1 MSELGLMRQAAGAR
15 VTPPRIDAAL
25 DAMLSRL
32 GQALD
37 ALGDEQ
43 AARFLRSLAPDRTAR
58 ARQTPAADGGV
69 LGLPQGGPQPVD
81 RLVTALGIGAT
92 ERDLLVLS
100 LVGHCHEGVAAILR
114 GLHPEG
120 RPWPTVGLAATLAEQ
135 GCLAGLTSRAGL
147 RDTLSASALLRCGA
161 LLVEGDG
168 PAPEHTLRPAPCLW
182 EALTGLGGWPEGA
195 RVDPRPAPDWGLDGW
210 RELPAVRGAHKALA
224 ERACLTLLAS
234 GHRPAALAAR
244 LAALARRTGS
254 APVVLRV
261 DALEES
267 LVAAVLL
274 LAVVGD
280 VIPVLWEA
288 GDRADGL
295 DLLVPDLPMPLVMA
309 VREPGVATWPRP
321 VVTVPAGPL
330 DRLDRTAA
338 VRLAVPE
345 LSGDGMCVGPTSVE
359 PRDIAM
365 ATRDLRARAAL
376 IGPLSAGQLHRE
388 FAGTV
393 DSRTADTVPVGAVLV
408 HPRATRDDLVLPA
421 DRLAQMQ
428 EAVERVRAQDLLD
441 RRGLVTGR
449 SGSRGLRMLFTGPPG
464 TGKTLAAEVIAAELG
479 RDLLI
484 VDLAR
489 LVSKWI
495 GETEKN
501 LAVVFDAAERGGA
514 ALFFDEADALF
525 GKRTEVGDA
534 RDRYAN
540 LETAYLL
547 SRLERFDGIAVLASN
562 LRQNIDSAFGRRIE
576 FIVPFDPPDAD
587 QRLRLWQLHLPGWAP
602 LAEDVPLAEV
612 AALYEM
618 PGALIRNAAV
628 AAAFLAVV
636 GRGADDVPLPPHASA
651 MPAITTCHLVHAIRR
666 EFAKAGQ
673 AFPGLPP
680 GYLAEPPIG
689 KGELR

>member
-1 MSELGLMRQAAGAR
+1 MQPPAGAG
-15 VTPPRIDAAL
+15 VAPPRIDAAL

-32 GQALD
+32 GRALD
-37 ALGDEQ
+37 AVGDDQ
-43 AARFLRSLAPDRTAR
+43 AARFLRSLVPDRPAPWS
-58 ARQTPAADGGV
+58 PAADGGV
-69 LGLPQGGPQPVD
+69 LGLPDGDPQPVD
-81 RLVTALGIGAT
+81 RLVKALGLEAA
-92 ERDLLVLS
+92 ERDLLILS

-120 RPWPTVGLAATLAEQ
+120 RPWPTLGLAATLAER
-135 GCLAGLTSRAGL
+135 GCLAGVTSRSGL
-147 RDTLSASALLRCGA
+147 RDAVSTSALLRRGA
-161 LLVEGDG
+161 LAIEGDG
-168 PAPEHTLRPAPCLW
+168 PAPERTLRPAPHLW

-195 RVDPRPAPDWGLDGW
+195 QVDPRPAPQWGLDGW
-210 RELPAVRGAHKALA
+210 RELPAVKGAQQALA
-224 ERACLTLLAS
+224 ERACVTLLAS
-234 GHRPAALAAR
+234 AHRPAALAGR
-244 LAALARRTGS
+244 LAALACGAGS
-254 APVVLRV
+254 VPVVLRV
-261 DALEES
+261 EALQES

-274 LAVVGD
+274 LAVVRD

-288 GDRADGL
+288 GHPEGDRE
-295 DLLVPDLPMPLVMA
+295 LLVPDLPMPLVMA
-309 VREPGVATWPRP
+309 VRTAGVTTWPRP
-321 VVTVPAGPL
+321 LVTVPAGPL

-345 LSGDGMCVGPTSVE
+345 LSGNGAWAGPASVE

-365 ATRDLRARAAL
+365 AARDLRARAAL
-376 IGPLSAGQLHRE
+376 IGPFSADELRRE
-388 FAGTV
+388 FADTV
-393 DSRTADTVPVGAVLV
+393 DTRTAGSVPVGAVLV
-408 HPRATRDDLVLPA
+408 HPRATWDDLVLPA
-421 DRLAQMQ
+421 DRGVQLQ
-428 EAVERVRAQDLLD
+428 EAVERARAQDLLD
-441 RRGLVTGR
+441 RWGLAAR
-449 SGSRGLRMLFTGPPG
+449 RPGSRGLRLLFAGPPG

-479 RDLLI
+479 RDLLVI
-484 VDLAR
+484 DLAR

-501 LAVVFDAAERGGA
+501 LAAVFDAAERGDA

-547 SRLERFDGIAVLASN
+547 SRLERFDGVAVLASN

-576 FIVPFDPPDAD
+576 FIVPFEPPDAD
-587 QRLRLWQLHLPGWAP
+587 QRLRLWHLHLPGWAP
-602 LAEDVPLAEV
+602 LAAGVPLAEV

-618 PGALIRNAAV
+618 PGAQIRNAAV
-628 AAAFLAVV
+628 AAGFLAVA
-636 GRGADDVPLPPHASA
+636 GAGAGQPPWPAQAPA

-680 GYLAEPPIG
+680 GYLAEPSIG

>member
-1 MSELGLMRQAAGAR
+1 MPLPADAR
-15 VTPPRIDAAL
+15 ITPLRIDAAL
-25 DAMLSRL
+25 DAMVSRL
-32 GQALD
+32 GRVLD
-37 ALGDEQ
+37 TVGDEQ
-43 AARFLRSLAPDRTAR
+43 AARFLRSLAPDPTAS
-58 ARQTPAADGGV
+58 AADGGV

-81 RLVTALGIGAT
+81 RLVQALGIGAA
-92 ERDLLVLS
+92 ERDLLILS
-100 LVGHCHEGVAAILR
+100 LAGHRHEGVAAILR

-120 RPWPTVGLAATLAEQ
+120 RPWATAGLAATLAEQ
-135 GCLAGLTSRAGL
+135 GCLAGLTSRAQL
-147 RDTLSASALLRCGA
+147 RDALNASALRRYGA
-161 LLVEGDG
+161 LVIEGDG
-168 PAPEHTLRPAPCLW
+168 PMPERTVRPAPYLW

-195 RVDPRPAPDWGLDGW
+195 HVDPRPAPEWGLGRW
-210 RELPAVRGAHKALA
+210 RALPAVRGAQKALT
-224 ERACLTLLAS
+224 ERACVTLLIS
-234 GHRPAALAAR
+234 GHRPAALAGR
-244 LAALARRTGS
+244 LAALVRSTGS
-254 APVVLRV
+254 VPVVLRV

-267 LVAAVLL
+267 LVGAVLL
-274 LAVVGD
+274 LAVIRD

-288 GDRADGL
+288 EHRADGL
-295 DLLVPDLPMPLVMA
+295 ELLVPDLPMPLVMA
-309 VREPGVATWPRP
+309 ARTSDVATWPRP
-321 VVTVPAGPL
+321 LVTVPGGSL

-345 LSGDGMCVGPTSVE
+345 LSVNGACVGSASIE

-365 ATRDLRARAAL
+365 AARDLRARAAL
-376 IGPLSAGQLHRE
+376 IGPLTADELRRE
-388 FAGTV
+388 FADTV
-393 DSRTADTVPVGAVLV
+393 DTRTVGTVPVGAVLV
-408 HPRATRDDLVLPA
+408 HPHATWDDLVLPA
-421 DRLAQMQ
+421 DRQVQLQ

-441 RRGLVTGR
+441 NWGLAAGRRG
-449 SGSRGLRMLFTGPPG
+449 SKGLRLLFTGPPG
-464 TGKTLAAEVIAAELG
+464 TGKTLAAEVVAAELG

-501 LAVVFDAAERGGA
+501 LAAVFDAAERGEV

-547 SRLERFDGIAVLASN
+547 SRLERFDGVAVLASN

-576 FIVPFDPPDAD
+576 FIVPFDPPDVA
-587 QRLRLWQLHLPGWAP
+587 QRLRLWQLHLPDWAP
-602 LAEDVPLAEV
+602 LDAGVPLAEL
-612 AALYEM
+612 AALYDL

-628 AAAFLAVV
+628 AAGFLAVA
-636 GRGADDVPLPPHASA
+636 GRRVDDASSPSKA
-651 MPAITTCHLVHAIRR
+651 PVVPAITACHLVHAIRR

-680 GYLAEPPIG
+680 GYLADPPIG
-689 KGELR
+689 KGAPR

>member
-1 MSELGLMRQAAGAR
+1 MSDLGLMRPSAGAR
-15 VTPPRIDAAL
+15 HAPTRIDAAL

-37 ALGDEQ
+37 AVGDEQ
-43 AARFLRSLAPDRTAR
+43 AARFLRSLVPDPPPA
-58 ARQTPAADGGV
+58 AADGGV
-69 LGLPQGGPQPVD
+69 LGLPHGDPQPVD
-81 RLVTALGIGAT
+81 RLVTALGLGAG

-100 LVGHCHEGVAAILR
+100 LAGHCHEGVAAILR
-114 GLHPEG
+114 GLHPDG
-120 RPWPTVGLAATLAEQ
+120 MPWPTVGLAATLAER
-135 GCLAGLTSRAGL
+135 GSLAGLASRAGL
-147 RDTLSASALLRCGA
+147 REVLSASVLLRCGA
-161 LLVEGDG
+161 LIIEGDG
-168 PAPEHTLRPAPCLW
+168 PAPERTLRPAPHLW
-182 EALTGLGGWPEGA
+182 EALTGLGGWPDGA
-195 RVDPRPAPDWGLDGW
+195 RIDPRPAPDWGLDRW
-210 RELPAVRGAHKALA
+210 RTLPAVRGAHKALA
-224 ERACLTLLAS
+224 ERACVTVLAT
-234 GHRPAALAAR
+234 GHRPAALAGR
-244 LAALARRTGS
+244 LAALAHGAGS
-254 APVVLRV
+254 EPVILRV
-261 DALEES
+261 DTLRES
-267 LVAAVLL
+267 LIAAVLL
-274 LAVVGD
+274 LAVVRD
-280 VIPVLWEA
+280 VVPVLWEA
-288 GDRADGL
+288 GPQADGL

-309 VREPGVATWPRP
+309 VCTAGVTTWPRP
-321 VVTVPAGPL
+321 LVTVPGGPL
-330 DRLDRTAA
+330 DRLDRNAA

-345 LSGDGMCVGPTSVE
+345 LSGGDACPGPASSE

-365 ATRDLRARAAL
+365 AARDLRARAAL
-376 IGPLSAGQLHRE
+376 VGPLTADELRRE
-388 FAGTV
+388 FADTV
-393 DSRTADTVPVGAVLV
+393 DTRTAGAVPAGAVLV
-408 HPRATRDDLVLPA
+408 HPRATWDDLVVPA
-421 DRLAQMQ
+421 DRRAQLR
-428 EAVERVRAQDLLD
+428 EAVERARAQDLLD
-441 RRGLVTGR
+441 RQDLAARH
-449 SGSRGLRMLFTGPPG
+449 SGSRGLRLLFTGPPG

-479 RDLLI
+479 RDLLVI
-484 VDLAR
+484 DLAR

-501 LAVVFDAAERGGA
+501 LAGVFDAAERGDA

-587 QRLRLWQLHLPGWAP
+587 QRLRLWQLHLPGWTP
-602 LAEDVPLAEV
+602 LEAGVPLAEL

-628 AAAFLAVV
+628 AAGFLAVT
-636 GRGADDVPLPPHASA
+636 GRGTGEA
-651 MPAITTCHLVHAIRR
+651 AITTRHLVHAIRR